1 MKISRNDPC
10 PCGSGK
16 KYKKCCGK
24 IIEAM
29 EESPHTNKDHFLS
42 GSIPDSSDMP
52 VFSEKFFKNVD
63 TGYSAYGLINSCI
76 LRPEVESLA
85 AEVTNKH
92 IDRGKSEAD
101 KIKKCKDVTT
111 LVSML
116 KAGIDTL
123 NHVLLQNIFLE
134 KSGESVSALLLELRN
149 PVSNMF
155 VEFTVKT
162 VALAKINVFEE
173 LKSIIGKQDKP
184 VYQISLLCLLLG
196 YQKHPSIPQFLWNY
210 YRFFQSQF
218 PGQNYWQGPFF
229 GLWEQWA
236 SATFD
241 NKKE

>member
-1 MKISRNDPC
+1 MKISRNEPC

-24 IIEAM
+24 IIEAI
-29 EESPHTNKDHFLS
+29 EESPHANKDRFIS
-42 GSIPDSSDMP
+42 GSIPDSPDMP
-52 VFSEKFFKNVD
+52 VFSEKFFKKVD
-63 TGYSAYGLINSCI
+63 TGFSAYGLINSCI
-76 LRPEVESLA
+76 LRPEVERLA
-85 AEVTNKH
+85 AKITNKH
-92 IDRGKSEAD
+92 LDRGKNEAA
-101 KIKKCKDVTT
+101 KIKKCKDVTK

-134 KSGESVSALLLELRN
+134 KSKESVSALLLELRN
-149 PVSNMF
+149 PVSTMF

-162 VALAKINVFEE
+162 IALAKINVFEE
-173 LKSIIGKQDKP
+173 LKSIIEKHDKP

-210 YRFFQSQF
+210 YRFFQLQF
-218 PGQNYWQGPFF
+218 PDQNYWQGPFF

-241 NKKE
+241 NK